1 MDARW
6 NPSMGKPTNEKLA
19 ADAAAATL
27 TEGSLREL
35 VNAGA
40 VTSFLARGQAGGF
53 AIEAILG
60 SEPGRLA
67 VLGNTR
73 SGPRLFA
80 SLGTVALLLRK
91 LGIHQFTVDSTG
103 YAPGRVRAARP
114 DRSVAMKLTA
124 KGIKKG
130 AARLATTNVRK

>member
-1 MDARW
+1 MDARR
-6 NPSMGKPTNEKLA
+6 NPSMGKPTNENPA
-19 ADAAAATL
+19 DDAASATL
-27 TEGSLREL
+27 PEASLREL

-40 VTSFLARGQAGGF
+40 VTAFVARGQAGGF

-60 SEPGRLA
+60 GETGRIA

-91 LGIHQFTVDSTG
+91 LGINQFTVDSTN
-103 YAPGRVRAARP
+103 YVPGRVRAARP
-114 DRSVAMKLTA
+114 DRSVALREAGKAA
-124 KGIKKG
+124 KTQVKRPKG
-130 AARLATTNVRK
+130 RR